1 MNERW
6 HERHPMPKNPTLAQR
21 VSWHI
26 AHAAQCACRPMP
38 KTVVDALRA
47 KRPTARPAPA
57 NAPHTRRAR

>member
-21 VSWHI
+21 VSWHTV
-26 AHAAQCACRPMP
+26 HAEQCGCRPMP

-47 KRPTARPAPA
+47 RSIANPAPA
-57 NAPHTRRAR
+57 NAPGKRTAR

>member
-21 VSWHI
+21 VSWHTV
-26 AHAAQCACRPMP
+26 HAEQCGCRPMP

-47 KRPTARPAPA
+47 KRCFP
-57 NAPHTRRAR
+57 